1 MEATGPT
8 HEDLYISCTMPCIEV
23 GTVGGGT
30 ILPAQQACL
39 KVLPGLNLIYF
50 ISYVFIHYLL
60 YFHVVTRYRMIPTCE
75 NLYLV
80 AACIIV
86 DSVYRHFYMYE

>member
-1 MEATGPT
+1 MLQDPAQCVASSNCITLMEATGPT

-39 KVLPGLNLIYF
+39 KVPDILTG
-50 ISYVFIHYLL
+50 ISYVYIY
-60 YFHVVTRYRMIPTCE
+60 C
-75 NLYLV
+75 
-80 AACIIV
+80 
-86 DSVYRHFYMYE
+86 